1 MSQKFVKLSVENKS
15 GFWSWLRRWLVIDPE
30 RSSGITYNN
39 QYRKPAPGTP
49 ERIYSM
55 PSNLPASDISDNPY
69 WKRDMRRNYPRPG
82 IITQPILAK
91 LLVLGSVE
99 HPKIPEPSETEAQT
113 TTPAITQSLST
124 ILYNTEPAEIQ
135 KLVLTDKGVAPHP
148 GNSYHWTLDN
158 KSGYPSTYPV
168 RTFR

>member
-1 MSQKFVKLSVENKS
+1 MRQKFVKLTVENKKY
-15 GFWSWLRRWLVIDPE
+15 FWNWLRRLLVIDPE

-39 QYRKPAPGTP
+39 QYRKPAPGSP
-49 ERIYSM
+49 ERLYAR
-55 PSNLPASDISDNPY
+55 PLNLPASDISENSY

-91 LLVLGSVE
+91 LFVLGSVE
-99 HPKIPEPSETEAQT
+99 NPKISEPSETEAQT

-124 ILYNTEPAEIQ
+124 ILYNAEPSEIR
-135 KLVLTDKGVAPHP
+135 KFVLTDKGIAPHP
-148 GNSYHWTLDN
+148 GNSYHWTLDEKN
-158 KSGYPSTYPV
+158 GYPSTYSV